1 MLCPRCRA
9 ALPDGANYC
18 PQCGK
23 RVSSFVPSPQKHRR
37 RAKGTGSVYKL
48 QGRRSKPW
56 AACVNGRLIGT
67 CRTSGEAVA
76 LLMPKVPVTTDRETA
91 PTVTVDLPVGGSVKV
106 EIPVEDVTTGTVAV
120 LVKSNGD

>member
-9 ALPDGANYC
+9 ALPDGANFC

-48 QGRRSKPW
+48 QGRRCK
-56 AACVNGRLIGT
+56 
-67 CRTSGEAVA
+67 
-76 LLMPKVPVTTDRETA
+76 
-91 PTVTVDLPVGGSVKV
+91 
-106 EIPVEDVTTGTVAV
+106 
-120 LVKSNGD
+120 